1 MAALIEREVL
11 GADAHAR
18 LAAALTDACG
28 ILLTPGQERNLP
40 HAVRDAARARGV
52 APEVFAEL
60 VWAGDE
66 PATEELVA
74 RAVVGETCFFRHAD
88 QLRALAA
95 ALPALSSEGAPL
107 ALWSAGCASGE
118 EPYTLAMLLRE
129 AGRAGDGV
137 LGTDVSEPA
146 LTQARAGRYGHWS
159 LRRVDASRRAR
170 WFRPEGHE
178 LVVAPELRAAV
189 EFRSHNLVRD
199 AAPGPFDVV
208 VCRNVLI
215 YFAPEVAA
223 EVARRLLAAV
233 RPGGLLVLGPV
244 ELPGAASLPVEWV
257 DAAGAT
263 LLRKPAALSTPT
275 PTPTPSSYASPTS
288 SSSRAQSSSPS
299 SPPRSTPSPPRSGGE
314 GRGDG
319 AGVLFRAARHLFR
332 VGALSEAERVARAA
346 AEAEGGMEAW
356 LLLAQLAD
364 ARGEPEVA
372 LAAARRASELA
383 PGSPVA
389 HAARAALL
397 DELGRPALARLA
409 RADAQRELGGL
420 RDDALLRGVER
431 VPAGALRRALAAP
444 VDDA

>member
-11 GADAHAR
+11 GPDAQAR

-28 ILLTPGQERNLP
+28 IVLTAGQARNLP

-52 APEVFAEL
+52 ALAVFAEL

-74 RAVVGETCFFRHAD
+74 RAVVGETCFLRHGD
-88 QLRALAA
+88 QLRALSA
-95 ALPALSSEGAPL
+95 ALPALSPRGAPL

-118 EPYTLAMLLRE
+118 EAYTLAMLLRE
-129 AGRAGDGV
+129 AGRRGDGV

-146 LTQARAGRYGHWS
+146 LAQARTGRYGHWT
-159 LRRVDASRRAR
+159 LRRVDAERRAR
-170 WFRPEGHE
+170 WFRPAGDE
-178 LVVAPELRAAV
+178 LAVAPELRGDV

-199 AAPGPFDVV
+199 PSPGPFDVV

-244 ELPGAASLPVEWV
+244 ELHLAASLPVEWV
-257 DAAGAT
+257 DGGGAT
-263 LLRKPAALSTPT
+263 LLRRPEAPTFGFDGHPAAEPSRPRPRPPEDGQGSSPASSPSHTLTSSR
-275 PTPTPSSYASPTS
+275 TPTPSSSP
-288 SSSRAQSSSPS
+288 
-299 SPPRSTPSPPRSGGE
+299 
-314 GRGDG
+314 
-319 AGVLFRAARHLFR
+319 LFRAARHLFH

-346 AEAEGGMEAW
+346 AEGEGGVETW
-356 LLLAQLAD
+356 LLLAQLAE
-364 ARGEPEVA
+364 ARGEAELA
-372 LAAARRASELA
+372 LAAAGRASALA
-383 PGSPVA
+383 PASPVA

-409 RADAQRELGGL
+409 RADAL
-420 RDDALLRGVER
+420 RALAGISDDALLPAVEP

-444 VDDA
+444 SDDA